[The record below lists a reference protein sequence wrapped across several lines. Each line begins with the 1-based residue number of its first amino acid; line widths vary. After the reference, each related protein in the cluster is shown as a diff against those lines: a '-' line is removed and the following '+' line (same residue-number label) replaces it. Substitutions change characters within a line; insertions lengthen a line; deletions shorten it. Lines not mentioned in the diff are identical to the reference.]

1 MLVLTRKQSQM
12 IQIGDNIVVKI
23 IQTGKGSVKI
33 GIDAPGDVRIIR
45 GEILTGEHNLEDS
58 AVMAVDGE
66 LSGKSK
72 NVDTQRPLLSRGP
85 LAKRGVA

>member
-58 AVMAVDGE
+58 AVDGE

-72 NVDTQRPLLSRGP
+72 NVDPQRPSVFSGRV
-85 LAKRGVA
+85 AKSGVA